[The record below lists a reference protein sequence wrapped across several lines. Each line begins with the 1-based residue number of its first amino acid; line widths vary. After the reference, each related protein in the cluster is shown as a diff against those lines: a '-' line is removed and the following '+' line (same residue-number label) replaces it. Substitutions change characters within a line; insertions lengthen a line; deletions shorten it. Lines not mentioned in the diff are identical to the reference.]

1 MKAAKTRHDK
11 RASGRGHKI
20 LVVDDEPDLEPLML
34 QYMRRQI
41 RSGIYE
47 FVFAGDGVEALEVL
61 EADKG
66 IDMVLSDI
74 NMPKMD
80 GLTLLQRMQ
89 DVAPEVRAVIISAY
103 GDMQNIRTAM
113 NRGAFDFI
121 TKPVDFGDLKITI
134 NRTLEH
140 IEQWQE
146 ATKAREQLVVLENE
160 LDVASRIQQS
170 VLPSEFL
177 NSDDYTL
184 FGTMQP
190 ARNVGGDF
198 FDLISL
204 PNGRIGLLIADV
216 SGKGVPA
223 ALFMMSSRILLKSAA
238 RRDINTS
245 EVLAEVNNVLSED
258 NEACMFVTMLY
269 AVYDPSSGKL
279 QYTDGGHD
287 PPVVVHADG
296 HVGRLPVTEGLA
308 LGVIPQFE
316 YQQESYQLSSG
327 DTVILY
333 TDGVTDA
340 MNSEDETL
348 GLDRLLAAFED
359 NPPAN
364 AEEAGQRIL
373 ALVNEFAG
381 DVPQFDDTTCLIL
394 RHA

>member
-1 MKAAKTRHDK
+1 
-11 RASGRGHKI
+11 
-20 LVVDDEPDLEPLML
+20 ML

-41 RSGIYE
+41 RSGVYE
-47 FVFAGDGVEALEVL
+47 FVFAGDGVEALELL
-61 EADKG
+61 EADQG

-74 NMPKMD
+74 NMPRMD

-89 DVAPEVRAVIISAY
+89 DAAPEVRAVIISAY

-121 TKPVDFGDLKITI
+121 TKPIDFGDLRITI
-134 NRTLEH
+134 RRTLEH
-140 IEQWQE
+140 IEKWQD
-146 ATKAREQLVVLENE
+146 AKKARDQLMVLENE

-170 VLPSEFL
+170 VLPSKFMD
-177 NSDDYTL
+177 SDDYTL

-238 RRDINTS
+238 RRDIDTS
-245 EVLAEVNNVLSED
+245 QVLAEVNNVLSED

-269 AVYDPSSGKL
+269 AVYDPASGEL

-296 HVGRLPVTEGLA
+296 HAERLPVTEGLA

-316 YQQESYQLSSG
+316 YQQEYYRLSSG

-340 MNSEDETL
+340 MNSEDETF
-348 GLDRLLAAFED
+348 GLDRLLAAFD
-359 NPPAN
+359 ANPPASAN
-364 AEEAGQRIL
+364 EAGQRIL
-373 ALVNEFAG
+373 TLVNDFAG
-381 DVPQFDDTTCLIL
+381 DMPQFDDTTCLIL

>member
-1 MKAAKTRHDK
+1 MARKAG
-11 RASGRGHKI
+11 SGKSGSGHCYKI

-41 RSGIYE
+41 RSGVYE
-47 FVFAGDGVEALEVL
+47 FIFAGNGIEALEVL

-89 DVAPEVRAVIISAY
+89 DVAPDVRAVIISAY
-103 GDMQNIRTAM
+103 GDMENIRTAM

-121 TKPVDFGDLKITI
+121 TKPIDFGDLKITI

-140 IEQWQE
+140 IEKWQE
-146 ATKAREQLVVLENE
+146 ATRARDQLVALENE

-170 VLPSEFL
+170 VLPSKFL
-177 NSDDYTL
+177 GSDDYTI

-204 PNGRIGLLIADV
+204 PDGRIGLLIADV

-238 RRDINTS
+238 RRDVSTS
-245 EVLAEVNNVLSED
+245 QVLAEVNNVLSED

-269 AVYDPSSGKL
+269 AVYDPNSGEL

-287 PPVVVHADG
+287 PPVIVRADG
-296 HVGRLPVTEGLA
+296 HAGRLPVTEGLA
-308 LGVIPQFE
+308 LGVISQFE
-316 YQQESYQLSSG
+316 YQQQSYRLSSG

-340 MNSEDETL
+340 MNSEDEIL
-348 GLDRLLAAFED
+348 GLDRLLAAFKA
-359 NPPAN
+359 NPPAS
-364 AEEAGQRIL
+364 AEEAGKRVL
-373 ALVNEFAG
+373 ALVNDFAG